1 MSRKDLV
8 EIAKVAEQA
17 ERYDDMAKVRDPYKG
32 LGTKIATCISTPYAI
47 GTNSYLS
54 VMPTEYEGSGRK

>member
-17 ERYDDMAKVRDPYKG
+17 ERYDDMAKVCCLMHVKG
-32 LGTKIATCISTPYAI
+32 YYSKARKKKKMHVSLSPIHTWDGIVSSYAYR
-47 GTNSYLS
+47 T
-54 VMPTEYEGSGRK
+54 